1 MFLGCLIFW
10 TLVSTKIL
18 REKPLLSSNVFLPN
32 LSLAQVRLL
41 ASEDSVWRNPK
52 SEQTRIWN
60 FFDTRIFW
68 NRIWMSNRYRY
79 FFRYQNISQTDTD
92 IFSNTNFFETD
103 TNTSFEN
110 NCFSKP
116 ISIPSNK
123 LGKFWNRNVTL
134 CQKRSRGQDC
144 LNHRPNMSRDILSTL
159 SKETRQHTT
168 TTVQIRKSTL
178 ISRWPT
184 NKDLTL
190 ALLFSKLMTGLKIC
204 QISNCLETKMK
215 VSNTLTRHESFMDL
229 D

>member
-1 MFLGCLIFW
+1 MLNFLNTCSDKNIERKTIVEFKCISAQFESGSGETSGIGRQCVTKPKIW
-10 TLVSTKIL
+10 T
-18 REKPLLSSNVFLPN
+18 NPN
-32 LSLAQVRLL
+32 LKLFWYQNFLKPNLNV
-41 ASEDSVWRNPK
+41 K
-52 SEQTRIWN
+52 SIPIL
-60 FFDTRIFW
+60 FSISKHFA
-68 NRIWMSNRYRY
+68 NRYWY
-79 FFRYQNISQTDTD
+79 FFQYQ
-92 IFSNTNFFETD
+92 FFETD
-103 TNTSFEN
+103 TNTSFDN

-116 ISIPSNK
+116 IPIPSNK